1 MGFFSKIAEMFDA
14 EPFGDGNGKYVY
26 LVVADFD
33 EASDS
38 FALKSIED
46 REGNPLDID
55 RSKRFRLDE
64 NGNPPD
70 ALVHY
75 LSELTGEPPETIEY
89 HINEDE

>member
-1 MGFFSKIAEMFDA
+1 MGFFSEIAEWLGGEEEEF
-14 EPFGDGNGKYVY
+14 VY

-33 EASDS
+33 RISDS
-38 FALKSIED
+38 FVLKKVED
-46 REGNPLDID
+46 RKGRSLDID